1 MVRHIY
7 CTRKIPRVYPEILGV
22 SYHFHYFPGIFHAFQ
37 GFHMLSQDVSCFP
50 RGFVFIWRTKSMLTM
65 PYAHP
70 HHYQV
75 LALHSPITLYAHMAL
90 PPYLPMLTSPITPY
104 AHLHPSTILTW
115 HSTFIT
121 PYDFLPMRAPSL
133 RALK

>member
-1 MVRHIY
+1 
-7 CTRKIPRVYPEILGV
+7 
-22 SYHFHYFPGIFHAFQ
+22 
-37 GFHMLSQDVSCFP
+37 
-50 RGFVFIWRTKSMLTM
+50 MLTM